1 MAHASLICEGSMQ
14 KLLTKLGK
22 VKDLTISNIDR
33 QNVLNNQ
40 VALKA
45 IQEYIGLSGMYF
57 NNEFVFSKEQIED
70 FYRITPATI
79 ERYLENNEQE
89 LRHNGY
95 QVLKGKKLKEFKEQ
109 FGAVLNI
116 STKTSQFGI
125 FNFRSFLNLGML
137 LVESEMARALRS
149 KILDIVIDSLNQK
162 TGGSTKYIN
171 QRDEDFLNTILK
183 EPHYRKEFTDALKDY
198 LDLGNFKYFYYT
210 DKIYECIFK
219 ENAKDYKRILKL
231 EQNDNLRDTMYAEV
245 LKLIASYETGLAHEM
260 KNKSIQLNRKL
271 LQPEMDELLEQ
282 FSNHPLY
289 KPLIEDARTKMATR
303 DYGFRR
309 VFHDNLEQYINSI
322 SKSDF
327 DRFLGDKSKTLEER
341 IDENIDVFKRLKNR

>member
-1 MAHASLICEGSMQ
+1 M
-14 KLLTKLGK
+14 
-22 VKDLTISNIDR
+22 KDLTISNIDR
-33 QNVLNNQ
+33 QNVLNNPI
-40 VALKA
+40 ALDT
-45 IQEYIGLSGMYF
+45 IQEYIGLTGMFF
-57 NNEFVFSKEQIED
+57 NGEYVFTKDKLSS
-70 FYRITPATI
+70 FYNISESTV
-79 ERYLENNEQE
+79 ERYLENNENE

-109 FGAVLNI
+109 YGNI
-116 STKTSQFGI
+116 VTITSKTRQLGI
-125 FNFRSFLNLGML
+125 FNFRAFLNLGML
-137 LVESEMARALRS
+137 LVESEKAKALRS
-149 KILDIVIDSLNQK
+149 KILDIVLDSLNQK

-183 EPHYRKEFTDALKDY
+183 EPHYRKEFTNALRDY
-198 LDLGNFKYFYYT
+198 LELGNFKYPFYT

-231 EQNDNLRDTMYAEV
+231 EQKDNLRDTMYAEV
-245 LKLIASYETGLAHEM
+245 LKLVASYETGLAHEM
-260 KNKSIQLNRKL
+260 KRKSDELRRKL
-271 LQPEMDELLEQ
+271 SQSEMDELLIT

-309 VFHDNLEQYINSI
+309 VFHDNLEKYIDTI

-327 DRFLGDKSKTLEER
+327 ERFLGNKSKILKDR
-341 IDENIDVFKRLKNR
+341 IDENIEVFKRLKNK